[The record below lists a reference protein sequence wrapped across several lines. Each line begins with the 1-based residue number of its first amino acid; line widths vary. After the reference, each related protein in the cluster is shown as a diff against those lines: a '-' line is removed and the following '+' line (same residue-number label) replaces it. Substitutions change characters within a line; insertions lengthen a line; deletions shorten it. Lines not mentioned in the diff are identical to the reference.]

1 MERKEAKN
9 VMISVAIT
17 ALTLGTMGSFMV
29 RGNMFQATALLIV
42 AIMFM
47 IFYALKYMRA
57 SANTKTHVDDKT
69 PSQYYK
75 RISKN
80 RRR

>member
-57 SANTKTHVDDKT
+57 SANTKDDKT